1 MLYILLTL
9 DKMSNFPFDV
19 TIFGQFSSRQLEEW
33 RFENFGTCGTHS
45 FGEKDVYSEITRYRV
60 GFST

>member
-9 DKMSNFPFDV
+9 DKMFNFLFDV

-33 RFENFGTCGTHS
+33 
-45 FGEKDVYSEITRYRV
+45 
-60 GFST
+60 